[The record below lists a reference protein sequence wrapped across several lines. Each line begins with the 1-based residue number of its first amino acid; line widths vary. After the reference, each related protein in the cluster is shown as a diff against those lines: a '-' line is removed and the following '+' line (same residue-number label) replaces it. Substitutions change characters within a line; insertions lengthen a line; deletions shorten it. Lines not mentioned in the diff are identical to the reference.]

1 MRACATKRSSMTLS
15 VLIAILK
22 QMKVSHGDVEVKLE
36 ASNMSPHDVAGIYH
50 EKQGKASIIVISEQS

>member
-1 MRACATKRSSMTLS
+1 MTLS

-36 ASNMSPHDVAGIYH
+36 ASNMTSDITGIYH
-50 EKQGKASIIVISEQS
+50 EKQGQTSVIIISEQS